1 MCRLYNDDFD
11 SLDSTFNLV
20 TDAQVMAC
28 MTTVKLDS
36 HILERDADAIAEQLN
51 IQSQPA
57 TVRTLQILFL
67 RSRAQLEPFHHNSPI
82 FLSQSSSIAPSY
94 TDVVPQDVTFYLEKL
109 VRAAQQTAESHYYGS
124 FVAGQS
130 SESDEF
136 ADIGVWLGEGDYQR
150 NHEKEIL
157 DKLGLIEWADAEIVQ
172 MDGLYDDIDEKLKVE
187 FEGSESEANAIRTL
201 LDSLENCHRFFAR
214 RQDSYFACFLVGR
227 SKAGWCGLASI
238 GVAS

>member
-1 MCRLYNDDFD
+1 
-11 SLDSTFNLV
+11 
-20 TDAQVMAC
+20 

-51 IQSQPA
+51 LQSQPA

-67 RSRAQLEPFHHNSPI
+67 RSRAQLEPIHHNPPI
-82 FLSQSSSIAPSY
+82 FLSQSSSIAPSD
-94 TDVVPQDVTFYLEKL
+94 TKVVPQDVTFYLEKL

-124 FVAGQS
+124 FVTGQS

-136 ADIGVWLGEGDYQR
+136 ADIGVWLGEGNYQR
-150 NHEKEIL
+150 NYEKEIL
-157 DKLGLIEWADAEIVQ
+157 NKLGLIVWADAEIVQ
-172 MDGLYDDIDEKLKVE
+172 MDGLYDEKLKVE
-187 FEGSESEANAIRTL
+187 LESSESEANTISAL
-201 LDSLENCHRFFAR
+201 LDSLEDCHRFFAR
-214 RQDSYFACFLVGR
+214 RHWQDSYFACFLVGR

>member
-1 MCRLYNDDFD
+1 
-11 SLDSTFNLV
+11 
-20 TDAQVMAC
+20 MAC
-28 MTTVKLDS
+28 MTAVKLDP
-36 HILERDADAIAEQLN
+36 HILEKDAGAIAEQLN

-67 RSRAQLEPFHHNSPI
+67 RSRAQLEPIHHNSPI
-82 FLSQSSSIAPSY
+82 FLSQSSSIAPSH
-94 TDVVPQDVTFYLEKL
+94 TEVVPQDVTLYLEKL

-136 ADIGVWLGEGDYQR
+136 ADIGVWLGEGNYQR

-157 DKLGLIEWADAEIVQ
+157 NKLGLIEWADAEIVQ
-172 MDGLYDDIDEKLKVE
+172 MGGLYDEKLKVE
-187 FEGSESEANAIRTL
+187 LEGSDSEANAVRTF
-201 LDSLENCHRFFAR
+201 LDSLEDCHRFFAR

>member
-11 SLDSTFNLV
+11 CLDSTFNLV
-20 TDAQVMAC
+20 TDAQVMA
-28 MTTVKLDS
+28 TVKLDS
-36 HILERDADAIAEQLN
+36 HILERDAGAIAEQLN

-94 TDVVPQDVTFYLEKL
+94 TKVVPQDVTFYLEKL

-136 ADIGVWLGEGDYQR
+136 ADIGIWLGEGNYQR

-157 DKLGLIEWADAEIVQ
+157 DKLGLIAWADAEVSV
-172 MDGLYDDIDEKLKVE
+172 GV
-187 FEGSESEANAIRTL
+187 NA
-201 LDSLENCHRFFAR
+201 
-214 RQDSYFACFLVGR
+214 VGDR
-227 SKAGWCGLASI
+227 HI
-238 GVAS
+238 I

>member
-1 MCRLYNDDFD
+1 
-11 SLDSTFNLV
+11 
-20 TDAQVMAC
+20 MAC

-36 HILERDADAIAEQLN
+36 HILERDVGAIAEQLN

-67 RSRAQLEPFHHNSPI
+67 RSRAQSESIHHNSPI
-82 FLSQSSSIAPSY
+82 FLLQSSSIAPSH
-94 TDVVPQDVTFYLEKL
+94 TEIIPQDVTFYLEKL

-136 ADIGVWLGEGDYQR
+136 ADIGVWLGEGNYQR

-157 DKLGLIEWADAEIVQ
+157 DKLGLIEWEDAEIVQ

-187 FEGSESEANAIRTL
+187 LEGSESEANVIRTL